1 MINFYQELSTLS
13 QVKKIVKK
21 GSVDH
26 QDLPGIRDQL
36 LQTLQ
41 DRVRNQ
47 LSRGKFVSTKNLLIC
62 AKFKINLN

>member
-26 QDLPGIRDQL
+26 QHLPGIRDQL

-47 LSRGKFVSTKNLLIC
+47 LSRGKFVSTKNLVIC